1 MKQLIGLPPRLAA
14 WSAALAFA
22 MLLAG
27 CERPPVNTVQR
38 GYRGTAMEQV
48 YNPRTVADQAALNT
62 VPPALPMASADGPK
76 AKDIYKN
83 VQVLGD
89 LSVGE
94 FARHMVT
101 ITSWVAPKEGCTYCH
116 AGANFADESK
126 YQKVVARRMIQ
137 MTQHLNS
144 TWQKHVVGTGVTC
157 YTCHRGNNVPVN
169 QWFTAAEPKAMGSL
183 IGERAGQNAPSDI
196 PALASL
202 PSDPFT
208 PLLGEPSRIRVV
220 GKTPLPEGNRHSV
233 KETEWTYALMMH
245 MSQSLGVNCT
255 YCHNTRSFSSWDLSP
270 PTRTS
275 AYWGIR
281 MVGDVNKNYLEPL
294 TKTFPPH
301 RLGPTGDVG
310 KVNCATCH
318 QGAYKPLYGV
328 SMLKDHP
335 ELSGVKAVV
344 TTPTAAAAPADDASM
359 GSPEG
364 ATIFFAVGSSTLG
377 ADAAPALDAL
387 ISMLNAHPD
396 AKITISG
403 FHSASGDLASNQ
415 DLAKK
420 RAFSVRDALK
430 AAGIAEDR
438 VALQKPMSAEANLA
452 GEDPKSRRVEVAV
465 AK

>member
-1 MKQLIGLPPRLAA
+1 MKHFFGLPARCGA
-14 WSAALAFA
+14 WCAALAA
-22 MLLAG
+22 TVLLAG
-27 CERPPVNTVQR
+27 CERPPVDTVQR
-38 GYRGTAMEQV
+38 GFRGTGMEQV

-62 VPPALPMASADGPK
+62 VPPSTPLASADGPK

-89 LSVGE
+89 LSVAE
-94 FARHMVT
+94 FARHMVA
-101 ITSWVAPKEGCTYCH
+101 ITSWVSPKEGCTYCH

-137 MTQHLNS
+137 MTQHLNGS
-144 TWQKHVVGTGVTC
+144 WQKHVGGTGVTC

-169 QWFTAAEPKAMGSL
+169 QWFQAAEPQPMGSL

-202 PSDPFT
+202 PNDPFT
-208 PLLGEPSRIRVV
+208 PLLGQPERIRVV
-220 GKTPLPEGNRHSV
+220 GKTALPEGNRHSV

-270 PTRTS
+270 PTRTT

-281 MVGDVNKNYLEPL
+281 MVGDVNSKYLEPL
-294 TKTFPPH
+294 TKTFPAH

-318 QGAYKPLYGV
+318 QGAYKPLYGA

-344 TTPTAAAAPADDASM
+344 TAPTAAAPADDASM

-403 FHSASGDLASNQ
+403 FHSASGDLPTNQ
-415 DLAKK
+415 ELAKK

>member
-1 MKQLIGLPPRLAA
+1 MKQVLGLRLRLGAC
-14 WSAALAFA
+14 SAALAA
-22 MLLAG
+22 AALLAG

-38 GYRGTAMEQV
+38 GFRGTGMEQV
-48 YNPRTVADQAALNT
+48 YNPRAVADQAALNT

-169 QWFTAAEPKAMGSL
+169 QWYHAPEPKNMGSL

-202 PSDPFT
+202 PNDPFT

-270 PTRTS
+270 PTRAS

-301 RLGPTGDVG
+301 RLGPGGDVG

-344 TTPTAAAAPADDASM
+344 TTTSAAAPVDAST

-396 AKITISG
+396 AKVSISG
-403 FHSASGDLASNQ
+403 FHSASGDLATNQ
-415 DLAKK
+415 ELAKQ